1 MFLHQL
7 WSVVIKPMFQHS
19 SGTTMGSSISKRPQL
34 FEPSSHLLL
43 APRQSALLTQA
54 SSVSEQY
61 LSLLLLFAL
70 TNARCVPLALT

>member
-34 FEPSSHLLL
+34 NLSSR
-43 APRQSALLTQA
+43 A
-54 SSVSEQY
+54 
-61 LSLLLLFAL
+61 LFAL
-70 TNARCVPLALT
+70 TNARCVP